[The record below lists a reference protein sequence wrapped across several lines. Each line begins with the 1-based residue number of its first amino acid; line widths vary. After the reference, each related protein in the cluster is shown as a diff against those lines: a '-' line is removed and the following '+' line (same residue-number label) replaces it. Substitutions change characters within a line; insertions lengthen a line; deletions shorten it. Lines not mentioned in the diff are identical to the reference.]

1 MNSITTDSA
10 VESLRSLEPKLTR
23 EVRLAAIKA
32 GWPKEVAKV
41 LNVKVADD
49 SINVTYPDK
58 YADQIGDLEYGTRTT
73 GPKPVFR
80 MFVKKHTKTVAETM
94 EKWVMSQLSKAG
106 GPLA

>member
-23 EVRLAAIKA
+23 EVRAAAIKA

-41 LNVKVADD
+41 LSVKVEDD
-49 SINVTYPDK
+49 AIDVTYPDK

-80 MFVKKHTKTVAETM
+80 MFAKKHAKTVSEAM
-94 EKWVMSQLSKAG
+94 EKWVMTQLTKS
-106 GPLA
+106 GPLS